1 MAPRIP
7 FPRPAALRAHR
18 QSLLLQPTPRSQ
30 SEFYKTFTR
39 PVAKVLLIAV
49 LTYQFVYWSWMK
61 LETDEIRAETDATIS
76 DLEAKVEEYKKKA
89 AAEAKGK
96 DA

>member
-1 MAPRIP
+1 MIRWALMAW
-7 FPRPAALRAHR
+7 L
-18 QSLLLQPTPRSQ
+18 
-30 SEFYKTFTR
+30 
-39 PVAKVLLIAV
+39 V
-49 LTYQFVYWSWMK
+49 
-61 LETDEIRAETDATIS
+61 ATIS